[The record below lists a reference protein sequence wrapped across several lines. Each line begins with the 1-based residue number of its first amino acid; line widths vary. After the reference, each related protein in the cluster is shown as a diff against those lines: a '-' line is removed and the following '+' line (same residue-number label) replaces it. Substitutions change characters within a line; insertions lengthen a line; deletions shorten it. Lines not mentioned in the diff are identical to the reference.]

1 MLLSR
6 GETGDHERAAEL
18 LGEALATFRELG
30 MDSCAARAATPVRE
44 LGAAE

>member
-6 GETGDHERAAEL
+6 GASGDPERAGEL

-44 LGAAE
+44 LGATE